1 MKKLVLLVIA
11 ALMLSVASAQSSFHN
26 YFSQTTGSYIQV
38 GFGNGYLLF
47 KDLSVHTQFV
57 RMNYISSKGGMKY
70 YGNNRLQVV
79 VKGGSVCVCTAQS
92 ANWYNYCGPVP
103 IPSPYVQGTSGGSAV
118 RASGKCPWCN
128 GKGRITKNDA
138 VPQYGMNDC
147 DVYVKCNECGT
158 TYNSSYRNH
167 YHLDCGKCGGTGRM
181 R

>member
-79 VKGGSVCVCTAQS
+79 VKGGSVNAL
-92 ANWYNYCGPVP
+92 
-103 IPSPYVQGTSGGSAV
+103 
-118 RASGKCPWCN
+118 RAAFGLEGK
-128 GKGRITKNDA
+128 
-138 VPQYGMNDC
+138 
-147 DVYVKCNECGT
+147 
-158 TYNSSYRNH
+158 
-167 YHLDCGKCGGTGRM
+167 
-181 R
+181 